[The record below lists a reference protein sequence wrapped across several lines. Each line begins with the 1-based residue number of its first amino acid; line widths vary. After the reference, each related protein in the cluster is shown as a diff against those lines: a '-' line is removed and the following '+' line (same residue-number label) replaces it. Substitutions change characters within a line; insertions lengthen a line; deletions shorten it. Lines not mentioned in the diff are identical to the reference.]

1 MSGLVMAKFDKR
13 KSSRMGRRRDLK
25 KGRDAAIDPL
35 KVLILRTIS
44 DHDRLLTTET
54 LGASQS
60 LKDNTKQAVERSV
73 KELLKQ
79 KFLKL
84 TADRFLCFGDSL
96 RMYRGEIILNS
107 SGFGF
112 FKHGD
117 GDDWYIPPEYVAGY
131 LSGDQVD
138 AIHIA
143 QPDKERSDV
152 AVPMQLVVPVSRK
165 VVAIIENYRDKTFP
179 RSLAGAIPG
188 RFEWSKKVPIQLEH
202 MDVCVVELLA
212 YDNADRSW
220 NVRFVK
226 RLGSITDPGIENS
239 ISIVKHNIS
248 DEFSTEVLQEVDRM
262 PDQVLSSE
270 LANRIDL
277 RDKPFVTIDG
287 PSARDFDDAVF
298 VFKEGDNFV
307 LQVAIADVSHYV
319 SEGSAIDQ
327 AAKERGTST
336 YFPAK
341 AVPML
346 PDPLS
351 SGICSLLPH
360 SDRLVVVARMH
371 FDGEGHVI
379 DSKFSLGVINSHR
392 RLTYEEVD
400 GYLLSPQNELPK
412 LAPRVHD
419 NLKVLKEFTE
429 VMLKQRQARGALDLE
444 TVEPIY
450 EFDSQGAVVGVS
462 DSSRYFAHK
471 MIEESMLVANVC
483 AANFLEKQGVQFLRR
498 VHPPPDLKKVTQL
511 SDRLSIFGIK
521 ALPDD
526 VASARDYSEV
536 LTEAFDHSSRKSI
549 SSLILRSM
557 SQAFYSEKKGGHFG
571 LNYDCY
577 THFTSPIR
585 RYPDLDVHRK
595 IKSVISKTK
604 LIDLNL
610 DELAVL
616 CSHQE
621 RNSDKASRFVQGW
634 LSALVAQ
641 AHIREEFDGTVTS
654 VVSFGCFVNVDA
666 INVEGLVHVTD
677 LGGDYFYYDS
687 VMGILVGERSGLQL
701 YPGVRLRVEITKADI
716 ESGQINLR
724 LSKQGKR
731 VGGRW
736 T

>member
-1 MSGLVMAKFDKR
+1 MARFDKR
-13 KSSRMGRRRDLK
+13 KSSQMRRRGGSK
-25 KGRDAAIDPL
+25 KGRDAAIDSL
-35 KVLILRTIS
+35 KVLILRNIS
-44 DHDRLLTTET
+44 GHDGLLTIQT
-54 LGASQS
+54 LGTHQS
-60 LKDNTKQAVERSV
+60 LKDNPKQAIERSV

-84 TADRFLCFGDSL
+84 TANHFLCLGDSL

-112 FKHGD
+112 FRHGD

-138 AIHIA
+138 AIHVA
-143 QPDKERSDV
+143 QPDEERSDV
-152 AVPMQLVVPVSRK
+152 AIPIQLVVPVSRK
-165 VVAIIENYRDKTFP
+165 VVAVIESYRDKTFP
-179 RSLAGAIPG
+179 RSLAGSIPG
-188 RFEWSKKVPIQLEH
+188 RFEWSKKIPVQLEH

-212 YDNADRSW
+212 YDDTDRSW
-220 NVRFVK
+220 NVRFDK

-239 ISIVKHNIS
+239 ISIVKHNIC
-248 DEFSTEVLQEVDRM
+248 DEFSPEVSEEVDRI
-262 PDQVLSSE
+262 PGHVLSFE

-277 RDKPFVTIDG
+277 RDDPFVTIDG

-298 VFKEGDNFV
+298 IFKEGDDFI

-360 SDRLVVVARMH
+360 SDRLVVVTRMH
-371 FDGEGHVI
+371 FDAEGGVI
-379 DSKFSLGVINSHR
+379 DSKFFLGVINSHR

-400 GYLLSPQNELPK
+400 GYLLSSQSELPK

-429 VMLKQRQARGALDLE
+429 VMLKQRRTRGALDLE

-450 EFDSQGAVVGVS
+450 EFDSEGVVVGVS
-462 DSSRYFAHK
+462 DASRYFAHK
-471 MIEESMLVANVC
+471 MIEESMLAANVC
-483 AANFLEKQGVQFLRR
+483 AANFLEHQGVEFLRR
-498 VHPPPDLKKVTQL
+498 VHPLPDLKKVTQL
-511 SDRLSIFGIK
+511 SDRLSIFGIQ
-521 ALPDD
+521 ALPSD
-526 VASARDYSEV
+526 VESARDYSEV
-536 LTEAFDHSSRKSI
+536 LREALDHPSRKSI

-595 IKSVISKTK
+595 IKSVISNRK
-604 LIDLNL
+604 LIDQNL
-610 DELAVL
+610 DGLAIS

-621 RNSDKASRFVQGW
+621 RNSEKASRFVQGW

-641 AHIREEFDGTVTS
+641 AHIHERFDGTVTS
-654 VVSFGCFVNVDA
+654 VVSFGCFVNIGA

-687 VMGILVGERSGLQL
+687 VMGVLVGEQSGLQL
-701 YPGVRLRVEITKADI
+701 YPGVALRVEITKADI

-724 LSKQGKR
+724 LSNQGKR
-731 VGGRW
+731 AGGRW
-736 T
+736 K